1 LVLKVSQAHQ
11 VQLAPLAP
19 KEAQVLQGQLAQLG
33 LPVLQVRLGLK
44 VHLGLLAPQALKAH
58 LAPQAKL
65 VLLALK
71 EAPDPQGLQE
81 QQVQQVQ
88 QVPSVLKELKVHLA
102 PQAQRDLKAP
112 LDRQVPKVSRV

>member
-1 LVLKVSQAHQ
+1 
-11 VQLAPLAP
+11 
-19 KEAQVLQGQLAQLG
+19 
-33 LPVLQVRLGLK
+33 VLQVRLGLK

-88 QVPSVLKELKVHLA
+88 QVPSVLKELKELKVHLA